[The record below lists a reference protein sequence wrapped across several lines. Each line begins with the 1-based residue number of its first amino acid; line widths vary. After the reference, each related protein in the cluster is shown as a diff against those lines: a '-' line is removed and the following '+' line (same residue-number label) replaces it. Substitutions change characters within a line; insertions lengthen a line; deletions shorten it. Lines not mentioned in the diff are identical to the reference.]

1 MPSANK
7 KEGTGITREKET
19 HEVVWP
25 TRKSP
30 ETIILS
36 FLEFAKHNR
45 NDAHLTMLLGL
56 GVETE
61 SWKRIA
67 AAIKLAAD
75 CGTDLE
81 KMAALYDKIQGT
93 ESCLDK
99 DEVVSVPGPD
109 HKGVG
114 FYPVEPIWCRLEYR
128 DGEAW
133 KLGYLADQGKD
144 DDGLVQVAVEEDPM
158 ADVVKVK
165 PQDIRRPK

>member
-1 MPSANK
+1 MASDNK
-7 KEGTGITREKET
+7 KEGFGIRREKET

-30 ETIILS
+30 EAVLLS
-36 FLEFAKHNR
+36 FLEFAKNNR

-75 CGTDLE
+75 CGTDLD
-81 KMAALYDKIQGT
+81 KIAALYDKIQGT
-93 ESCLDK
+93 ESSLDAG
-99 DEVVSVPGPD
+99 EVVSVPGAD

-128 DGEAW
+128 EGDAW
-133 KLGYLADQGKD
+133 KLGYLANQGKD
-144 DDGLVQVAVEEDPM
+144 ADGMVQVSVEEDPM
-158 ADVVKVK
+158 ADVVKVR
-165 PQDIRRPK
+165 PQDIRRVP